1 MGWLRKSGAAVFR
14 HFWWRVF
21 SLVLATLLWLAIV
34 DEPDMTT
41 TLSVPVEYK
50 NVPRELDI
58 STDVP
63 ERVMLQLRGPR
74 DKITDAASGARLAV
88 VLDLGDRRR
97 GERDQPGERTYTI
110 EPGNV
115 QLPPTVALVRSVPS
129 QLRLTLE
136 PRVRK
141 DVPVAMRFVG
151 PVPEG
156 YRLVSTKII
165 PETIQ
170 VVGPESRVRQVDKV
184 ETDPLNL
191 AALQRSAGRETEV
204 MLNTFIAD
212 EHVSP
217 SAGAVVRVR
226 VLLEKLP

>member
-1 MGWLRKSGAAVFR
+1 MAIRRIREAIFR

-21 SLVLATLLWLAIV
+21 SLLLAALLWVAIV

-74 DKITDAASGARLAV
+74 SKVTEAASGARLAV
-88 VLDLGDRRR
+88 ILDLGDRRR
-97 GERDQPGERTYTI
+97 GDREQPGERTYNI
-110 EPGNV
+110 EAGDV
-115 QLPPTVALVRSVPS
+115 QLPSNVSLVRAVPS

-136 PRVRK
+136 PRIRK
-141 DVPVAMRFVG
+141 DVPVRVRPGETPA
-151 PVPEG
+151 G
-156 YRLVSTKII
+156 YRLISVKVSPERI
-165 PETIQ
+165 PVT
-170 VVGPESRVRQVDKV
+170 GPASKV
-184 ETDPLNL
+184 ELVNEAVTDPLNL
-191 AALQRSAGRETEV
+191 KALERAAGREVEV

-217 SAGAVVRVR
+217 AAGSVVRVR
-226 VLLEKLP
+226 VLLEKLN